1 MQPEEF
7 DSILQLCF
15 SGREWQYLET
25 STVFQD
31 EFINAGKTS
40 DELAR
45 LAKIGDEIL
54 FADGKREFFGELQN
68 ARGKITSG
76 ANQLSVKV

>member
-25 STVFQD
+25 STIFQD
-31 EFINAGKTS
+31 EFIKAGRNPE
-40 DELAR
+40 ELAR
-45 LAKIGDEIL
+45 LARIGDEIL
-54 FADGKREFFGELQN
+54 FADGKREFFSELRKTREQISN
-68 ARGKITSG
+68 VMSSS
-76 ANQLSVKV
+76 LSQT